1 MATLRSLQFSK
12 VSMWDCHR
20 NGRFGSSCSAS
31 RTMSGCISLIV
42 TSRWFGTAKRRVF
55 RLSSCFE
62 KETKLDL
69 VVVVVVGSISPSY
82 GCFTGLLESCFERL
96 WHANQWRKPEKL
108 WMMDRSTS
116 RLGESMGWGFFSCQT
131 SPTKIPFKRNS
142 KSEIHL
148 VEIIWNKTPGGP
160 LPVICRVTIP
170 LIGVVYPFI
179 RPLKGAAYN

>member
-1 MATLRSLQFSK
+1 MGLSPEWQVWQQLLSKSHHVRVYIAYSDFEVIWDGKEKGLQVVILFWK
-12 VSMWDCHR
+12 R
-20 NGRFGSSCSAS
+20 NKAWL
-31 RTMSGCISLIV
+31 SGCCCCCCWFNFPQLRLFHRSFGVLFWKAV
-42 TSRWFGTAKRRVF
+42 TCQSMEKAREALDDGQKHFKARRV
-55 RLSSCFE
+55 
-62 KETKLDL
+62 
-69 VVVVVVGSISPSY
+69 Y
-82 GCFTGLLESCFERL
+82 GMR
-96 WHANQWRKPEKL
+96 
-108 WMMDRSTS
+108 
-116 RLGESMGWGFFSCQT
+116 FFSCQT